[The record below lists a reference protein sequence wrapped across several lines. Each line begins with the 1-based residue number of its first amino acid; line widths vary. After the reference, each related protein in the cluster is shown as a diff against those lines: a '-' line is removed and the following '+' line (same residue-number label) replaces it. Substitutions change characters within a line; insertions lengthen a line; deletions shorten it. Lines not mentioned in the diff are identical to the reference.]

1 MEEWANHLQTPIIAD
16 IDGYGEMDIVFNDK
30 RTIYAIHAD
39 GTDVQSF
46 PMPNTAE
53 MNQSVCISDIDAD
66 GKNEL
71 IASDLEGYINV
82 WKTDGHGIEWGNA
95 RFDPGHTGE
104 YIRGNREPKIIM
116 ADRNGFGTVS
126 NSDIIVRKGT
136 LNISNKSCTLN
147 RENKIIVMAGG
158 TLKVDNGSI
167 KNASILIK
175 AGGQLIVDNGGEI
188 TISQYGNFTAEAGAL
203 VNIINGEIK
212 KQINSR

>member
-1 MEEWANHLQTPIIAD
+1 M
-16 IDGYGEMDIVFNDK
+16 IVFNDK

-147 RENKIIVMAGG
+147 RENKIIVMAG
-158 TLKVDNGSI
+158 
-167 KNASILIK
+167 
-175 AGGQLIVDNGGEI
+175 NGGEI